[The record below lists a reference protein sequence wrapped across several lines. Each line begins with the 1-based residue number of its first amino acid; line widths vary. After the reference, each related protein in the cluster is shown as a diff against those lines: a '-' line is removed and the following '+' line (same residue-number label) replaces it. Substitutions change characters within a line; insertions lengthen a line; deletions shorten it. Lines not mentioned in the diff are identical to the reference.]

1 MPHTRAIRLYTL
13 AACFAATLGA
23 AAPARAQFKP
33 QPMNDPATGEKY
45 HIEGSAD
52 LWFPSADITFKSGGS
67 GALSGIAGT
76 TIDAKND
83 LGLTDQRF
91 PKVAIT
97 LRPSRGQKLRFS
109 YIPINYTQS
118 AVPKVNIIFNG
129 ISFPVTIPVNSTLDW
144 KAYRFGYEYDF
155 LTKNWGFAGFI
166 VEAKYTDVQVNLT
179 EPGAAQFA
187 HAQAPIPA
195 LGGIGRYYV
204 MPNISIT
211 AEVTGFKLPTIQ
223 DRYSGHYADVDVYG
237 TLNVTNNIGVQ
248 GGYRSLDLGYLV
260 KQDSGSFVLQGIY
273 FGAVLRY

>member
-1 MPHTRAIRLYTL
+1 MSKSPAVRLYIL
-13 AACFAATLGA
+13 AAIAAATLA
-23 AAPARAQFKP
+23 VARPASAQFTP
-33 QPMNDPATGEKY
+33 QPLNGPPTGETY
-45 HIEGSAD
+45 HIEASAD
-52 LWFPSADITFKSGGS
+52 LWFPSADVVFSSGGS

-76 TIDAKND
+76 TIDAKRD

-91 PKVAIT
+91 PKIAVT
-97 LRPSRGQKLRFS
+97 LRPTRGQKLRFA
-109 YIPINYTQS
+109 YIPINYEQS
-118 AVPKVNIIFNG
+118 ATPKVNIVFNG

-144 KAYRFGYEYDF
+144 KAYRFAYEYDF
-155 LTKNWGFAGFI
+155 LVKNHGFAGFI

-204 MPNISIT
+204 VPNVSIT
-211 AEVTGFKLPTIQ
+211 AEVTGFKLPTIE
-223 DRYSGHYADVDVYG
+223 DRYSGHYVDVDIYG
-237 TLNVTNNIGVQ
+237 TANFTRNIGVQ

-273 FGAVLRY
+273 IGAVVRY